1 MWSAVNSLFLAKF
14 LLNYTLLLYDML
26 YKVLRPILV
35 SMFSNSVH
43 EAFANTFFNWKCIK
57 TIFFL
62 FFFIS
67 TLNIKIKHLKN
78 NLKNTL
84 KNKLNKL

>member
-43 EAFANTFFNWKCIK
+43 EAFANTFFN
-57 TIFFL
+57 
-62 FFFIS
+62 
-67 TLNIKIKHLKN
+67 
-78 NLKNTL
+78 
-84 KNKLNKL
+84 